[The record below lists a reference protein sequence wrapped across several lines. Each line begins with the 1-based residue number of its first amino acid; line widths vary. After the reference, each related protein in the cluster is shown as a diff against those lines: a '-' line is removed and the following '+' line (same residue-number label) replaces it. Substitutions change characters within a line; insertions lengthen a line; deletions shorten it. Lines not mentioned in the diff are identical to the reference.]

1 MAGEQYLAG
10 SWGRL
15 DWWHQHHADKLARYL
30 LVLRELALMRDAA
43 EIDID
48 RIEVAVAMAER
59 LAKGE
64 DA

>member
-1 MAGEQYLAG
+1 MAGEAYANG

-15 DWWHQHHADKLARYL
+15 DWWHQHHAVKLAKYL

-48 RIEVAVAMAER
+48 RIEVAIGMAER
-59 LAKGE
+59 LAKGGDE
-64 DA
+64 

>member
-1 MAGEQYLAG
+1 MAGEAYANG

-15 DWWHQHHADKLARYL
+15 DWWHQRYADKLAKYL
-30 LVLRELALMRDAA
+30 LVLRETALWRDAA

-59 LAKGE
+59 LAKGD